1 MNAASRIPHAPP
13 PACARALLAA
23 LLCAVCL
30 GVAARAQTVEP
41 ADTAPPKKY
50 VPAALK
56 SQLAATKSVKDRV
69 KLTLTLLDERLQAA
83 DGYTSSENFS
93 AAGNELGIYQAL
105 VDDVIHFLRFS
116 GSDNNR
122 TRDLFK
128 RVELALR
135 SHVIRLETIR
145 RVTPSEEAVHIR
157 SCIEFV
163 REARG
168 RALDAFYDDDS
179 VMRLPSPRQR
189 KEMND
194 GSAKSDAP
202 PTEKKP
208 DQN

>member
-1 MNAASRIPHAPP
+1 MNAASRSPHTRP
-13 PACARALLAA
+13 PARARALLAA
-23 LLCAVCL
+23 LLCAVCF

-56 SQLAATKSVKDRV
+56 SQLAATKNLKDRV
-69 KLTLTLLDERLQAA
+69 KLTLTLLEERLQAA
-83 DGYTSSENFS
+83 VGHTSSERYS
-93 AAGNELGIYQAL
+93 EAGNELGIYQAL

-128 RVELALR
+128 RVEMALR
-135 SHVIRLETIR
+135 SHVTRLETIR

-179 VMRLPSPRQR
+179 VIRLPPARRRQ
-189 KEMND
+189 EMND

-208 DQN
+208 EQN

>member
-1 MNAASRIPHAPP
+1 MNAASHSFPTRLP
-13 PACARALLAA
+13 ARARGLLAA
-23 LLCAVCL
+23 LLCAACL

-41 ADTAPPKKY
+41 ADSAPPKKY

-56 SQLAATKSVKDRV
+56 SQLAAVRNMKDRV

-83 DGYTSSENFS
+83 ASYTSSERFS

-105 VDDVIHFLRFS
+105 VDDVIHFLRVN
-116 GSDNNR
+116 GRDNDR

-128 RVELALR
+128 RVEMTLR
-135 SHVIRLETIR
+135 SHVTRLESIR

-179 VMRLPSPRQR
+179 VIRMPPTRRRQD
-189 KEMND
+189 MND

>member
-1 MNAASRIPHAPP
+1 MNAASQSFHTRLASR
-13 PACARALLAA
+13 ARVLLAA
-23 LLCAVCL
+23 LMCAACL
-30 GVAARAQTVEP
+30 SIAAHAQTVEP
-41 ADTAPPKKY
+41 ADSAPPKKY
-50 VPAALK
+50 VPNALK
-56 SQLAATKSVKDRV
+56 SQLAAVRNVKDRV

-83 DGYTSSENFS
+83 AGYTSSENFS

-105 VDDVIHFLRFS
+105 VDDVIQFIRVN
-116 GSDNNR
+116 GRDNNR

-135 SHVIRLETIR
+135 SHVTRLETIR
-145 RVTPSEEAVHIR
+145 RVTPSEEAVHIK

-179 VMRLPSPRQR
+179 VMRVTPARPR

>member
-1 MNAASRIPHAPP
+1 MNAASHSSHTRLP
-13 PACARALLAA
+13 ARALLAA
-23 LLCAVCL
+23 LLCAACL
-30 GVAARAQTVEP
+30 GVAARAQMVEP

-56 SQLAATKSVKDRV
+56 SQLDAAKSMKDRV
-69 KLTLTLLDERLQAA
+69 KLTLTLLEERLQSAVVH
-83 DGYTSSENFS
+83 TSSERFS
-93 AAGNELGIYQAL
+93 EAGSELGIYQAL
-105 VDDVIHFLRFS
+105 VDDVIHFLRFN
-116 GSDNNR
+116 GRDNNR

-128 RVELALR
+128 RVEMALR
-135 SHVIRLETIR
+135 SHVTRLETIR

-157 SCIEFV
+157 ACIEFV

-179 VMRLPSPRQR
+179 VIRLPPTRR
-189 KEMND
+189 RTDMND

>member
-1 MNAASRIPHAPP
+1 MNAASRSPQTRLP
-13 PACARALLAA
+13 ARALLAA
-23 LLCAVCL
+23 LLCAVCF

-56 SQLAATKSVKDRV
+56 SQLAATRNVKDRV
-69 KLTLTLLDERLQAA
+69 KLTLTLLEERLQTAVA
-83 DGYTSSENFS
+83 LTSSERYS
-93 AAGNELGIYQAL
+93 QAGSELGIYQAL
-105 VDDVIHFLRFS
+105 VDDVIHFLRFN
-116 GSDNNR
+116 GRDNNR

-128 RVELALR
+128 RVEMTLR
-135 SHVIRLETIR
+135 SHVTRLETIR
-145 RVTPSEEAVHIR
+145 RVTPSEEAVHVR

-168 RALDAFYDDDS
+168 RALDAFYDEDS
-179 VMRLPSPRQR
+179 VIITPPRR
-189 KEMND
+189 RTELND

-202 PTEKKP
+202 PTQKKP

>member
-1 MNAASRIPHAPP
+1 MNAASHSFHTRLPAP
-13 PACARALLAA
+13 ARVLLAA
-23 LLCAVCL
+23 LLCAACL
-30 GVAARAQTVEP
+30 SIAAHAQTVEP
-41 ADTAPPKKY
+41 ADSAPPKKY
-50 VPAALK
+50 VPAAMK
-56 SQLAATKSVKDRV
+56 SQLAAVRNMKDRV

-83 DGYTSSENFS
+83 SGYTSSENFS

-105 VDDVIHFLRFS
+105 VDDVIHFLHLN
-116 GSDNNR
+116 GKDNNR

-135 SHVIRLETIR
+135 SHVTRLETIR
-145 RVTPSEEAVHIR
+145 RITPSEEAVHIR

-189 KEMND
+189 KETND

>member
-1 MNAASRIPHAPP
+1 MNAASRSFHTRLA
-13 PACARALLAA
+13 ARARALLAA
-23 LLCAVCL
+23 LLCAACL
-30 GVAARAQTVEP
+30 SVAAHAQTVEP
-41 ADTAPPKKY
+41 ADNAPPKKY
-50 VPAALK
+50 VPNALK
-56 SQLAATKSVKDRV
+56 SQLAAVRNVKDRV

-83 DGYTSSENFS
+83 AGYTSSENFS

-105 VDDVIHFLRFS
+105 VDDVILFLHS
-116 GSDNNR
+116 TGKDNNR

-128 RVELALR
+128 RVEMALR

-145 RVTPSEEAVHIR
+145 RVTPSEEAVHIK

-179 VMRLPSPRQR
+179 VMHQPSPRR
-189 KEMND
+189 REEMND
-194 GSAKSDAP
+194 GSAKSDAT